1 MTEKELKEKIFE
13 INDELNAEKAFRQNE
28 KIMNETLRQ
37 QNYAYKE
44 YIATLEKVNEE
55 YLIKIAKLKIKIDKL
70 INDINK

>member
-13 INDELNAEKAFRQNE
+13 INDQLNAEKAFRQNE
-28 KIMNETLRQ
+28 KMMNETLRQ
-37 QNYAYKE
+37 QNYACKE

-55 YLIKIAKLKIKIDKL
+55 YLIKISKLKIKIDKL

>member
-70 INDINK
+70 INDIDR